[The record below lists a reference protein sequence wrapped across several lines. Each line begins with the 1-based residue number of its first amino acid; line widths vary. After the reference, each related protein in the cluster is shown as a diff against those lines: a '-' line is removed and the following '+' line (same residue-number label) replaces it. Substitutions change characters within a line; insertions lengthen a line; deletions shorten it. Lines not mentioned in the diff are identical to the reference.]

1 MKMSTKGQYALE
13 IVADLALHSG
23 RDHLESLKN
32 IAERRKLSEKY
43 LERIVKALK
52 EKGIVKSVRGAY
64 GGYCLEKEA
73 EELTVLEVLTAVEGE
88 LAPVHCL
95 TRESNCGIDCGLCP
109 TRNTW
114 EEMWKTMNDAVG
126 RVTIADIVRV
136 VKGEEAPSGL

>member
-1 MKMSTKGQYALE
+1 MKISTKGQYALE